1 MLHLTLKHCK
11 AIICLSILMFTSVCG
26 SAQYYR
32 HGRLVAPIDPWALN
46 HNIVTMNA
54 IAKQAMFDGIV
65 LRDYAN
71 EAICMHRQAM
81 FNRAD
86 IARLCAEE
94 IALSATE
101 PIVYDLLS
109 LTNINDRDLR
119 NVGIGLACA
128 HLALCASAIHNA
140 EQANKET
147 AEAQEADTDS
157 SLTDTNNDNQREQR
171 CENKAAR
178 ALTTLAIIEAAALTV
193 DALFGNYPRAP
204 RHRYHHHYHR
214 HYYPYY

>member
-11 AIICLSILMFTSVCG
+11 AIICLSALMLTSVCS

-32 HGRLVAPIDPWALN
+32 HGRLVADPWAFN
-46 HNIVTMNA
+46 HSAMIMND

-65 LRDYAN
+65 LRDFTN
-71 EAICMHRQAM
+71 EAICMHRDVL
-81 FNRAD
+81 FHSAD
-86 IARLCAEE
+86 VARVCAEE

-101 PIVYDLLS
+101 PIVYDLLALS
-109 LTNINDRDLR
+109 NINDRDLR

-128 HLALCASAIHNA
+128 HLALSASAIHNA
-140 EQANKET
+140 NLARKEA
-147 AEAQEADTDS
+147 AEAQRADADS
-157 SLTDTNNDNQREQR
+157 SLTDNNQSEQR
-171 CENKAAR
+171 YENKAAK
-178 ALTTLAIIEAAALTV
+178 ALTTLAIMEAAAITL

-214 HYYPYY
+214 HHYPYY